1 MRSEL
6 LTARTGPNS
15 LQPARTEVTALAWSF
30 VEVILVRHAIPV
42 RRELESGSADPEL
55 SDQGLQQAELL
66 AQYLAHEAL
75 DAVYA
80 SPMLRARQT
89 ADPVAGQ
96 FDLEVSIVD
105 GVAEFDRH
113 SEWYVPVEE
122 LKAAN
127 DPRWHEL
134 ISGAWTSTQE
144 TEEEFVS
151 RVVSSI
157 EAIIADHGSQRV
169 AVVCHGGV
177 INAYIAHVLGLEN
190 KRGFFYPNYTS
201 IHRIAAARSGE
212 RSVVTLN
219 ETSHLRGSG
228 LPIGIFQR

>member
-1 MRSEL
+1 MEI
-6 LTARTGPNS
+6 
-15 LQPARTEVTALAWSF
+15 
-30 VEVILVRHAIPV
+30 ILIRHAIPE
-42 RRELESGSADPEL
+42 RRELESGAADPEL
-55 SDQGLQQAELL
+55 SEQGVRQAELL
-66 AQYLAHEAL
+66 AQYLATESL
-75 DAVYA
+75 DAIYS
-80 SPMLRARQT
+80 SPMRRARQT
-89 ADPVAGQ
+89 AAPVAESFGL
-96 FDLEVSIVD
+96 DVTLVD

-134 ISGAWTSTQE
+134 VSGEWTATHETEDEFISRVTSTIE
-144 TEEEFVS
+144 T
-151 RVVSSI
+151 
-157 EAIIADHGSQRV
+157 IISNHGSQRV

-177 INAYIAHVLGLEN
+177 INAYIATILGMGN

-228 LPIGIFQR
+228 LPIGLFQK